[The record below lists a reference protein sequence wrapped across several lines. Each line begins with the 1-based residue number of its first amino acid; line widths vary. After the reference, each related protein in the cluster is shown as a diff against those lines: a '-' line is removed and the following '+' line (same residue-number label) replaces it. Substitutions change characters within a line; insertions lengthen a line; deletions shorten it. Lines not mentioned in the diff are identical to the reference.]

1 VLAVVVARVVAALS
15 TATALSADMMGAA
28 ATGTVATDF
37 CAKDFVS
44 AIAVAADTVVAA
56 VPCTVLMVAMV
67 TAKAVAT
74 VFMVLAVVVAKV
86 FDDVRTA
93 VAVSVDI
100 MAAAA
105 TGTDSSMA
113 KRYKC
118 KTFIEL
124 TTGSSTT
131 SWPASTS
138 SSPSAGWSTGRAR
151 PSGSL
156 TFSDLNVYPEATH
169 LSRLGSGLAWPV
181 HINFDLLHQ

>member
-1 VLAVVVARVVAALS
+1 MAVNA
-15 TATALSADMMGAA
+15 
-28 ATGTVATDF
+28 
-37 CAKDFVS
+37 
-44 AIAVAADTVVAA
+44 VVAA
-56 VPCTVLMVAMV
+56 VLCTVVMVAMV
-67 TAKAVAT
+67 SAEAAAT
-74 VFMVLAVVVAKV
+74 VVTVLAVVVAKV

-93 VAVSVDI
+93 VAVSVDM

-113 KRYKC
+113 KSYSC

-124 TTGSSTT
+124 TTGCSTT

-169 LSRLGSGLAWPV
+169 LNRLGPTWLGA
-181 HINFDLLHQ
+181 IIFDLLHQ

>member
-1 VLAVVVARVVAALS
+1 MVTAEAAATVVTVLAVVVARVVAA
-15 TATALSADMMGAA
+15 
-28 ATGTVATDF
+28 
-37 CAKDFVS
+37 VS
-44 AIAVAADTVVAA
+44 
-56 VPCTVLMVAMV
+56 
-67 TAKAVAT
+67 
-74 VFMVLAVVVAKV
+74 
-86 FDDVRTA
+86 TA

-105 TGTDSSMA
+105 TGTDSRLA
-113 KRYKC
+113 KSYSC

-156 TFSDLNVYPEATH
+156 TFSDLNVCPEATH
-169 LSRLGSGLAWPV
+169 LSRLGPGLAWPGLGPLILN
-181 HINFDLLHQ
+181 HFTSNE